1 VLSRARIMQLC
12 LADNASL
19 FPNPPLSAADLWT
32 LITET
37 DEAQTAKASR
47 AAGLAAARNIKRNAL
62 WSGMNALRAY
72 YQGLADRL
80 DAENAAFLLIS
91 AGLVLSKSTGH
102 GKKLL
107 QALLANLQGLV
118 HLVANA
124 SVLTGRSKRKATFN
138 WQWSGDNGV
147 TWTNAPS
154 TPYADTF
161 IGPLPPGTYRFRVCV
176 TLGRVTGE
184 WTTPTE
190 LTIHG

>member
-1 VLSRARIMQLC
+1 MHQRLVENPGM
-12 LADNASL
+12 
-19 FPNPPLSAADLWT
+19 FPNPPLSAADLWI

-47 AAGLAAARNIKRNAL
+47 AVGLAAARNGKRNAL
-62 WSGMNALRAY
+62 WTGMNALRAY

-80 DAENAAFLLIS
+80 SAEEATFLLES

-118 HLVANA
+118 HLIANA
-124 SVLTGRSKRKATFN
+124 AVLTARSKRKATFN
-138 WQWSGDNGV
+138 WRWSADNGV
-147 TWTNAPS
+147 TWTSAPS

-161 IGPLPPGTYRFRVCV
+161 IGPLPPGTYRFQVCV

-184 WTTPTE
+184 WTTPAV
-190 LTIHG
+190 LTIHP